1 MTMSLHPRILQLKQP
16 PMSMQSMLSAI
27 LLEYARDMQR
37 NMVLRQLVC
46 IHSWYVM
53 LPFACFLF
61 LTLSFSFSLSF
72 SLFCSLFI
80 MTFHY
85 LSLSFFISLFFALT
99 LTLSVGCGTRPQ
111 RQSHITLFLFSF
123 PFKVSHTWIS
133 FPCFIEDLLLLLQS
147 ALACKSSAFSCVFV
161 HDICAHIF
169 AFLCIFYAVTGSL
182 FQLRNSPA
190 VGLLDSVVL

>member
-1 MTMSLHPRILQLKQP
+1 MTTMSLHPRILQLKQP
-16 PMSMQSMLSAI
+16 PMSVQCMLIAV

-72 SLFCSLFI
+72 SLFRSLFI
-80 MTFHY
+80 MTFLY
-85 LSLSFFISLFFALT
+85 LSLSFFISLF
-99 LTLSVGCGTRPQ
+99 LSSLLLSLLDAGPDHRGNRMSPF
-111 RQSHITLFLFSF
+111 FLFSF
-123 PFKVSHTWIS
+123 FFKVSHTWIS
-133 FPCFIEDLLLLLQS
+133 FPCFIEDLLLLLHS
-147 ALACKSSAFSCVFV
+147 ALTCKSSAFSCVFV
-161 HDICAHIF
+161 HDVCAHIF

-182 FQLRNSPA
+182 FQLRNSP